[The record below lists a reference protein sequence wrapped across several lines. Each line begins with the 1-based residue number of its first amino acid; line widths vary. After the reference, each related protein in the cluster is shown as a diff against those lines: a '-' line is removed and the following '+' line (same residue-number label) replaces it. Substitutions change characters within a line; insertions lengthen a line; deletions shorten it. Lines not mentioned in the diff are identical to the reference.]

1 MDGIL
6 WATHSPLNAEA
17 LDAAGPQLKSVS
29 TMSSGLDYI
38 DVAEVKRRKIALG
51 YTPLVLNNAVA
62 DIAVGL
68 LIAAG
73 RRFHEGRRK
82 IET

>member
-17 LDAAGPQLKSVS
+17 LDAAGPQLKALS
-29 TMSSGLDYI
+29 TMSAGIDYV
-38 DVAEVKRRKIALG
+38 DVAEVKRRNIPLG
-51 YTPLVLNNAVA
+51 STPTVLNDAVA
-62 DIAVGL
+62 DIALGL

-73 RRFHEGRRK
+73 RRFHEGRLK
-82 IET
+82 IES